1 MQPISELPDA
11 RARIAATVG
20 DSLDAMVTAAV
31 EAIWSQVP
39 AYRSSPDA
47 QLRADVT
54 AHVASIFRVFLAG
67 LTSGRPVRRSDFAM
81 TREQATHRVA
91 QGISLADFLQAFRI
105 GQLTLWQG
113 LLGAARGHQP
123 GPGPAPPPRPPLQPG
138 LGP

>member
-54 AHVASIFRVFLAG
+54 APVAAIFRVFLAG
-67 LTSGRPVRRSDFAM
+67 LTSRR
-81 TREQATHRVA
+81 
-91 QGISLADFLQAFRI
+91 
-105 GQLTLWQG
+105 
-113 LLGAARGHQP
+113 P
-123 GPGPAPPPRPPLQPG
+123 GPRSVLSRTRKEATPRVGTGIPPAHTLTSHR
-138 LGP
+138 

>member
-54 AHVASIFRVFLAG
+54 AHVAAIFRVFLAG
-67 LTSGRPVRRSDFAM
+67 VTAGRPVRRSGFPM
-81 TREQATHRVA
+81 TREQATHPVV
-91 QGISLADFLQAFRI
+91 QGISLAGFLPAFRI
-105 GQLTLWQG
+105 GQPTLW
-113 LLGAARGHQP
+113 LGGAR
-123 GPGPAPPPRPPLQPG
+123 ASPRAL
-138 LGP
+138 